1 MTAMLAELPPAVAIA
16 IVTAFG
22 AIVGSFLNVC
32 VYRLPL
38 QKSIVWPASACTTCN
53 RELLWYENIPVVSWL
68 ALRGR
73 CRTCRTRISVQYP
86 LVEAI
91 TAAMF
96 GLAWWYYGPGP
107 LLASRLIF
115 GCALI
120 VLFAIDLEHHLL
132 PNVITVPGIAI
143 GFVFSLFTEPGW
155 EASLIGLVAGGGA
168 LYAVAEVYYRVRHE
182 EGLGMGDVKMLA
194 MIGAFLGWK
203 LALLTLMLASFAGT
217 IIGLLLIVTKRGGMK
232 YALPFGTFLALGA
245 AAAASVG
252 PNLLDWYLGLF

>member
-1 MTAMLAELPPAVAIA
+1 MTMMLAELPPALAIGIVA
-16 IVTAFG
+16 VFG
-22 AIVGSFLNVC
+22 AIVGSFLNVLI
-32 VYRLPL
+32 YRLPL
-38 QKSIVWPASACTTCN
+38 GKSVVWPASACTKCA
-53 RELLWYENIPVVSWL
+53 RELLWYENVPVVSWL
-68 ALRGR
+68 VLRGR
-73 CRTCRTRISVQYP
+73 CRTCATPIAIQYP

-96 GLAWWYYGPGP
+96 GLAWWYYGPGA
-107 LLASRLIF
+107 LLASRLLF

-132 PNVITVPGIAI
+132 PNVITLPGIAI
-143 GFVFSLFTEPGW
+143 GFAFSLFTEPGW
-155 EASLIGLVAGGGA
+155 QASLIGLAAGGGS
-168 LYAVAEVYYRVRHE
+168 LYAIAEIYYRVRHE

-217 IIGLLLIVTKRGGMK
+217 LIGLLLIVTRRGGMK

-252 PNLLDWYLGLF
+252 PNLLGWYLGLF